1 MNRTSRR
8 RLCLWWIL
16 IPLLCNVLAGCSS
29 IPGTQAPDPDVAASS
44 VERDLAPE
52 VPAADLAAL
61 VDGGVA
67 FAFDLYH
74 ALRGSGEN
82 VFLSPL
88 SVSYALAMTSAG
100 ARTRTLDQMEEVLR
114 FPLDQAALHP
124 AFNALDLEL
133 ATRAEL
139 PEDDAGDGF
148 ALILVNSTWAQKDYP
163 FLQPFLDTLGEN
175 YGAGVRLVDYRA
187 DPETARVAINGWV
200 SDQTEGKIEEL
211 LPEGMVTADDR
222 LTLVNAVYFLAP
234 WAFPFD
240 ERLTVDAPFHL
251 MDGSTVDVPT
261 MQQTESFAYAQGDG
275 YQAIEL
281 PYNGNQ
287 LAMTI
292 ILPAPGRFE
301 EIEASLSPW
310 FLANLV
316 AAFRPQLIHLAL
328 PRFSFEWEEE
338 LSETLS
344 AMGMTDAFT
353 PAAADFSGMDG
364 TRELVIGYVMHKA
377 FVSVHEEGTEAAAA
391 TAVGMRMTAAPGTP
405 IDLRVNRAF
414 VFLLR
419 DLETGALLFLGRV
432 MDPA

>member
-1 MNRTSRR
+1 VHRTSHR
-8 RLCLWWIL
+8 RLCRWGIL
-16 IPLLCNVLAGCSS
+16 IPLFCCVTAGCSS

-44 VERDLAPE
+44 VERDLAPS

-74 ALRGSGEN
+74 ALRGSGDN

-100 ARTRTLDQMEEVLR
+100 ARTRTLDQMEEVLH
-114 FPLDQAALHP
+114 FPLDQAVLHP

-139 PEDDAGDGF
+139 PEGDAGNGF
-148 ALILVNSTWAQKDYP
+148 ALSLVNSTWAQRDYA
-163 FLQPFLDTLGEN
+163 FLEPFLDTLGEN
-175 YGAGVRLVDYRA
+175 YGAGVQLVDYRA
-187 DPETARVAINGWV
+187 DPEAARAAINGWV

-211 LPEGMVTADDR
+211 LPQGMVTADDR

-234 WAFPFD
+234 WASPFD
-240 ERLTVDAPFHL
+240 EQVTVDAPFYL

-261 MQQTESFAYAQGDG
+261 MQQTESFAYAQGNG

-292 ILPAPGRFE
+292 ILPATGRFE
-301 EIEASLSPW
+301 EIEAALSPS
-310 FLANLV
+310 FLASLG
-316 AAFRPQLIHLAL
+316 AALRPQLVQLGL

-344 AMGMTDAFT
+344 AMGMTDAFA

-364 TRELVIGYVMHKA
+364 TRELVIGFVMHKA

-391 TAVGMRMTAAPGTP
+391 TAVGMRMTATPGTP
-405 IDLRVNRAF
+405 IELRVNRPF